1 VSRRGPLWTLGT
13 PVRLLLLGL
22 IGLYRI
28 SIGQLAGGRC
38 RFHPSCSAYA
48 YEAIRE
54 LGAVRGTGLA
64 VWRLLRCGPWT
75 AGGIDHP
82 PKYEYVIQRTGSGP
96 AYDTAIQG
104 SAVASPRTGEVGA
117 R

>member
-1 VSRRGPLWTLGT
+1 VSRRGALWTFGT
-13 PVRLLLLGL
+13 PVRLLLLGM
-22 IGLYRI
+22 IGLYRV

-64 VWRLLRCGPWT
+64 AWRVVRCGPWT
-75 AGGIDHP
+75 AGGIDYP
-82 PKYEYVIQRTGSGP
+82 PKYETVIHSEP
-96 AYDTAIQG
+96 AAGLYDDAIQESG
-104 SAVASPRTGEVGA
+104 LAAPRAGGA
-117 R
+117 GA

>member
-1 VSRRGPLWTLGT
+1 VSRRGALWTLGT
-13 PVRLLLLGL
+13 PVRLLLLGM
-22 IGLYRI
+22 IGLYRV

-64 VWRLLRCGPWT
+64 AWRVVRCGPWT
-75 AGGIDHP
+75 PGGIDYP
-82 PKYEYVIQRTGSGP
+82 PTYEAVIHSGSG
-96 AYDTAIQG
+96 AKMYDAAIQNPP
-104 SAVASPRTGEVGA
+104 VAAHGGGGGA